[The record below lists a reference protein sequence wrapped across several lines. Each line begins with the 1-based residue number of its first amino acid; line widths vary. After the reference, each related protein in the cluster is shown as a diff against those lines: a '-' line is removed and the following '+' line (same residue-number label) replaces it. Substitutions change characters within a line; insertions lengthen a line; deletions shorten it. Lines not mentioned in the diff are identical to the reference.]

1 MNLFQFGW
9 LGCLAQ
15 PYFHIYFNKQCR
27 VGLRKRMLG
36 VHTHCISAPQ
46 RCSSWGRCK
55 RHVNRS
61 TLLFKKRIRA
71 VGQDGIPGSRRWAS
85 SSWFIFEKMWAMCQ
99 KQLILGFH
107 PSKASVPGVLK
118 PLTPWFLW
126 QWTAMNFGCR
136 LSIRCLGP
144 REGVGRG
151 VCGDCRLL
159 WWGAMPA
166 GSSWQMVSQ
175 ARLADVQATW
185 LPEIFFPAN
194 FFAIYW
200 ESGSGLHLSHLN
212 VFGWVF
218 SRDLSRGSGT
228 KTSEI
233 CWELRH
239 WHCAEC
245 QTGPRTIINLTI
257 TAKEETCIPCLDS
270 TKML

>member
-1 MNLFQFGW
+1 M
-9 LGCLAQ
+9 
-15 PYFHIYFNKQCR
+15 
-27 VGLRKRMLG
+27 RKRMLG

-185 LPEIFFPAN
+185 LPEIRALQTFFQSIEKVAQACTYPTWMFSGECFHVTSAAGQERRRQKSVESFVTDTVLSARQAPAPSLTSPLQPRKRSAYHVLILQRC
-194 FFAIYW
+194 FK
-200 ESGSGLHLSHLN
+200 SGS
-212 VFGWVF
+212 
-218 SRDLSRGSGT
+218 
-228 KTSEI
+228 
-233 CWELRH
+233 
-239 WHCAEC
+239 
-245 QTGPRTIINLTI
+245 
-257 TAKEETCIPCLDS
+257 
-270 TKML
+270 